1 MKEYYYLLR
10 FVRFIDYMAVERFSD
25 TVFKVFTDLMNTICK
40 PNSAIFQIDINFSD
54 DGFISFTPSL
64 DTLISTLS
72 SNLNLSIFTIS
83 NLPRIFELQEI
94 RDVFVYNNI
103 YPYAYFSNIP
113 NLSDLFC
120 LHHTLKMQWKEY
132 LILFQ
137 CHTRTLKFAAMIFS
151 STINYISLVNR
162 GMFVTIYVLKMENHI
177 ANFDA

>member
-94 RDVFVYNNI
+94 RYVFVYNNI

-113 NLSDLFC
+113 NLSDL
-120 LHHTLKMQWKEY
+120 LSSSSRIKN
-132 LILFQ
+132 
-137 CHTRTLKFAAMIFS
+137 AMERIFNS
-151 STINYISLVNR
+151 IS
-162 GMFVTIYVLKMENHI
+162 MPYENSKI
-177 ANFDA
+177 RSNDF